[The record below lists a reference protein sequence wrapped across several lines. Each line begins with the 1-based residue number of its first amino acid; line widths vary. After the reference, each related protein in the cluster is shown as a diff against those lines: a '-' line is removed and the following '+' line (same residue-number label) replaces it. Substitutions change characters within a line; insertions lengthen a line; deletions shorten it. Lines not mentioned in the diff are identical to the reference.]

1 MAPNNKRMSAREQ
14 QFIRFIDTVRETG
27 NEPAMDDLDETIS
40 KLVPPVRAGIS
51 DTGYEPSNERHD
63 PLSLD

>member
-1 MAPNNKRMSAREQ
+1 MAPNNKRISAREQ

-27 NEPAMDDLDETIS
+27 NEPAMDELDETIC

-51 DTGYEPSNERHD
+51 DTAYDPSSERLD
-63 PLSLD
+63 PFSLD